1 MACINHGGNDDR
13 VYIVLTT
20 GKLGQYFAMDRQQ
33 LEYNAILE
41 QVTREA
47 RQQAEQDLRAR
58 AQAEVVRNLHGNIL
72 NRLDIQA
79 RLGSRVA
86 PIEERIL

>member
-1 MACINHGGNDDR
+1 
-13 VYIVLTT
+13 
-20 GKLGQYFAMDRQQ
+20 MDRQQ
-33 LEYNAILE
+33 REYNAILE

-47 RQQAEQDLRAR
+47 SLQAELDLRAR
-58 AQAEVVRNLHGNIL
+58 AQAEVGRSFSPNIL

-86 PIEERIL
+86 PIEERILEMFFRTTLY

>member
-1 MACINHGGNDDR
+1 
-13 VYIVLTT
+13 
-20 GKLGQYFAMDRQQ
+20 MDRQQ
-33 LEYNAILE
+33 REYHAILE

-47 RQQAEQDLRAR
+47 SLQAELDLRAR
-58 AQAEVVRNLHGNIL
+58 AQAESGRNYSASIL